1 MCEHEIIVD
10 EGLRTCIKCGT
21 VVGQQF
27 VTRVNHDCIPLYI
40 YSRVV
45 RFDNLL
51 QKNNLHEHREKMCF
65 RFKQLEINW
74 KYIKTNRKYFLNL
87 NLVMYEIARELGI
100 FLPGYPI
107 KDKKRTSKQ
116 IKLFKKLADRS
127 EPIVHSSLVHRH
139 LPQQQSFPRPKIV
152 APDRSLVESVQLD
165 SFAQQD
171 L

>member
-1 MCEHEIIVD
+1 MCEHEIIID
-10 EGLRTCIKCGT
+10 QGLRTCIKCGL

-51 QKNNLHEHREKMCF
+51 QKNNLHKHRDEMCF
-65 RFKQLEINW
+65 RFKQLESNW

-87 NLVMYEIARELGI
+87 NLVMYEIAKELGI
-100 FLPGYPI
+100 FLPGHPI

-116 IKLFKKLADRS
+116 QKLFRKLAART
-127 EPIVHSSLVHRH
+127 PTVHSSPVHH
-139 LPQQQSFPRPKIV
+139 HPQQQHCSLQPTIV
-152 APDRSLVESVQLD
+152 VPDRSLIESVQPD
-165 SFAQQD
+165 NFARQD